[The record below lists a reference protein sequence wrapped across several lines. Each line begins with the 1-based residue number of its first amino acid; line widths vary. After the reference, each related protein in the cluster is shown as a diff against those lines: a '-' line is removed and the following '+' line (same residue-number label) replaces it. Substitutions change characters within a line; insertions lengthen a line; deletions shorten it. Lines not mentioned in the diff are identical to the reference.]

1 LQVAAMKPE
10 YVSKEDIPSE
20 RIEELKELFKKEAES
35 EGKPAQIME
44 KIIEGKMSKFYE
56 EKCLLQQK
64 WFKDESKT
72 IQNLLD
78 NAISKFGEAIT
89 IRRFLV
95 WEFGK

>member
-1 LQVAAMKPE
+1 
-10 YVSKEDIPSE
+10 
-20 RIEELKELFKKEAES
+20 
-35 EGKPAQIME
+35 ME
-44 KIIEGKMSKFYE
+44 KIIEGKMLKFYE

-78 NAISKFGEAIT
+78 DAISRFGESIT
-89 IRRFLV
+89 MRRFLV

>member
-1 LQVAAMKPE
+1 MKPE
-10 YVSKEDIPSE
+10 YISKEDISSQKM
-20 RIEELKELFKKEAES
+20 EELKELFKKEAES
-35 EGKPAQIME
+35 EGKPAQIVE
-44 KIIEGKMSKFYE
+44 KIIDGKLSKFYE

-78 NAISKFGEAIT
+78 EAISKFGEAIT

-95 WEFGK
+95 WKFGG